1 MQTKN
6 LTKAQLIQELAAE
19 RRHIAELES
28 STAKVETLRAALRKS
43 QDRLAK
49 YRMLFE
55 MFPLGIS
62 LADSDGRIVEAN
74 CKAEQLLG
82 MTRRKHTRRRI
93 DASAWRILRPDG
105 TPMPA
110 DEYASVR
117 ALQTGQLVE
126 NVEMGI
132 VKPDGAVAWI
142 NVSAAPLPD
151 PDGGVAIT
159 YGDISAHRQAED
171 ALQQSLKRFEL
182 LSRTAGALLQASDPR
197 RVIRSLCRQVMEHLD
212 CQAFVNFL
220 VDERA
225 QRLKLNAHAGIP
237 YEELKS
243 VESLEYGMQVSGRV
257 ARDKVGMVFERIQ
270 DTQDARTALLRAYGV
285 KAYASYPLL
294 ADSGRVVGTLAFGT
308 RSRETFS
315 KEDLALIKAVADQ
328 VAVAMVRQQSEQA
341 LRENEARYRSLMELS
356 PNAIYINRNN
366 RIEFMNPAAI
376 ELFGSTSAE
385 RILGKSPLEIF
396 HPDCHAA
403 LKARLRSL
411 RQGRTVCS
419 SEEKIVRTDGTVR
432 DVEVSSAPFKDRDG
446 KAFQV
451 ILRDVT
457 ERKKREGELR
467 KLNRVLRA
475 LRDSTR
481 AMMSATDEQIFLQ
494 EICSIV
500 VQDCGYSL
508 VWIGY
513 AQDDE
518 DRTVRP
524 VAFAGFDEGYLQQ
537 LNITWADNPRGR
549 GPTGMAIRTGL
560 PQRCRDMRTDPYF
573 QPWRKEAGKRGYAS
587 SLALPLMGLGKPYGA
602 ITFYAHEIDAFS
614 EDEKHLLGSLADDL
628 AHGITALRWRIAHQ
642 QAELALEA
650 SRERYH
656 ILFNAMT
663 EGFAL
668 HEIIPGEAGQPC
680 DYRFVDLNRA
690 FEQLTGLERDMVVG
704 KTLSQVF
711 PHDKKLWFETYRR
724 ASLTGDSIRFQHG
737 SKAPR
742 HYEAYAYRP
751 EPGQFAVVLRDVTQR
766 KREEEELRRHRDH
779 LEELVRERTA
789 ELILRNR
796 QLEEEIVDRKRAEE
810 AKRRIEA
817 QLVQSQKM
825 EALGR
830 FAGGIAHDLN
840 NILYPVIMD
849 VEMLIEETPAETATH
864 QTLLQILNAAYRQ
877 RDLVKQILSFS
888 RRSEQQIKPIRVAP
902 LIEETIKFLR
912 SSLPSTIDIR
922 HSVRAELDTIMGDAT
937 QIHQIIMNLC
947 RNAADA
953 LPLQTGLIELHLE
966 NVRLEPDGVHTDIG
980 PGEYVLL
987 RVKDTGCGMA
997 PEVMERIFEPFF
1009 TTKEVG
1015 KGIGMG
1021 LSVVHGILK
1030 THGGAIQVESES
1042 GRGSLF
1048 SVYLPLALKETRAM
1062 ACGEKVQAPSSRSKA
1077 RVLVIDDEEIILSSL
1092 QNALQRSGYSVVTVN
1107 DSLKAIDVFSR
1118 APEDFDLVITD
1129 LTMPRMTGV
1138 ELSARLMQIRSG
1150 IPIIL
1155 CTGYSDIINEH
1166 QAKAMGVRELLQKP
1180 ASIGELKNAVRR
1192 ALEH

>member
-1 MQTKN
+1 M
-6 LTKAQLIQELAAE
+6 TKAQLMEELSRA
-19 RRHIAELES
+19 RRRIAELES
-28 STAKVETLRAALRKS
+28 STAKLEDARAALRKS
-43 QDRLAK
+43 QDRLSR
-49 YRMLFE
+49 YRVLFE
-55 MFPLGIS
+55 TFPLGIS
-62 LADSDGRIVEAN
+62 IADGDGRLVEAN
-74 CKAEQLLG
+74 RKAEKLLG
-82 MTRRKHTRRRI
+82 LSRRRHIRRTI
-93 DASAWRILRPDG
+93 DAPAWRIIRPDG
-105 TPMPA
+105 TPMPV

-117 ALQTGQLVE
+117 AMKTGRLVE
-126 NVEMGI
+126 NVEMGV
-132 VKPDGAVAWI
+132 VKPDGAVTWI
-142 NVSAAPLPD
+142 NVSAAPLPN

-159 YGDISAHRQAED
+159 YGDITARRHTED
-171 ALQQSLKRFEL
+171 ALQKSLRRFEL

-197 RVIRSLCRQVMEHLD
+197 QVIRSLCLQVMEHLD

-225 QRLKLNAHAGIP
+225 QRLRLNAYAGIP
-237 YEELKS
+237 RGKLKGIM
-243 VESLEYGMQVSGRV
+243 SLEYGAQVSGHV
-257 ARDKVGMVFERIQ
+257 ARDKVCLVCEHIQ
-270 DTQDARTALLRAYGV
+270 DTQDARTALLRSYGV
-285 KAYASYPLL
+285 RAYASYPLL
-294 ADSGRVVGTLAFGT
+294 ADGGRVVGTLAFGT
-308 RSRETFS
+308 NSRETFGG
-315 KEDLALIKAVADQ
+315 EDLALMKAVADQ
-328 VAVAMVRQQSEQA
+328 VAVAMVRLRSEQA
-341 LRENEARYRSLMELS
+341 LRDNEARYRSLMELS
-356 PNAIYINRNN
+356 PSAIYINRNN
-366 RIEFMNPAAI
+366 RIELMNPAAV
-376 ELFGSTSAE
+376 ELFGAALAE
-385 RILGKSPLEIF
+385 LMLGKSPLEVF

-403 LKARLRSL
+403 LKACLRGL
-411 RQGRTVCS
+411 RQGCSICS
-419 SEEKIVRTDGTVR
+419 SEGKIVRADGAVR
-432 DVEVSSAPFKDRDG
+432 DVEVSAAPFKDRDG
-446 KAFQV
+446 RAFQV

-457 ERKKREGELR
+457 ERRKKEEELR
-467 KLNRVLRA
+467 KVNRVLRA
-475 LRDSTR
+475 LRDSTQ
-481 AMMSATDEQIFLQ
+481 AMMSATDEQMFLQ

-513 AQDDE
+513 AEDDE
-518 DRTVRP
+518 NKTVRP
-524 VAFAGFDEGYLQQ
+524 VAFAGFDEGYLQR
-537 LNITWADNPRGR
+537 LNITWGDNERGR
-549 GPTGMAIRTGL
+549 GPTGMSIRTGL
-560 PQRCRDMRTDPYF
+560 PQRCRDMRTDPSF
-573 QPWRKEAGKRGYAS
+573 QPWRKEAEKRGYAS
-587 SLALPLMGLGKPYGA
+587 SLALPLMGLGRPYGA
-602 ITFYAHEIDAFS
+602 ITIYAREVDAFS
-614 EDEKHLLGSLADDL
+614 EDEERLLGSLADDL

-642 QAELALEA
+642 QAELALEE

-668 HEIIPGEAGQPC
+668 HEIILNEAGEPS
-680 DYRFVDLNRA
+680 DYRFVDLNKAYER
-690 FEQLTGLERDMVVG
+690 LTGLERDKVVG
-704 KTLSQVF
+704 RTLSEVF
-711 PHDKKLWFETYRR
+711 PDDKTLWFETYRR
-724 ASLTGDSIRFQHG
+724 ASLTGESIRFQNG

-751 EPGQFAVVLRDVTQR
+751 VPGQFAVVLRDVTQR

-796 QLEEEIVDRKRAEE
+796 QLEEEIADRKRAEE
-810 AKRRIEA
+810 AKRKIEA

-849 VEMLIEETPAETATH
+849 VEMLLEETPAEIATH
-864 QTLLQILNAAYRQ
+864 QTLRQILNAAYRQ

-888 RRSEQQIKPIRVAP
+888 RRSEQQIKPIRITP
-902 LIEETIKFLR
+902 LIEETLKFLR

-922 HSVRAELDTIMGDAT
+922 HTVQAELDTIMGDAT

-953 LPLQTGLIELHLE
+953 LPLQTGSIELHLE
-966 NVRLEPDGVHTDIG
+966 NVRLEPGGVPAEVG

-987 RVKDTGCGMA
+987 RVQDTGCGMT
-997 PEVMERIFEPFF
+997 PGIMEKIFDPFF

-1030 THGGAIQVESES
+1030 THGGAIQVESEP
-1042 GRGSLF
+1042 GKGSRF
-1048 SVYLPLALKETRAM
+1048 SVYLPLALKETQAKV
-1062 ACGEKVQAPSSRSKA
+1062 CEKVQAPSPQSKA

-1092 QNALQRSGYSVVTVN
+1092 SNALQRSGYSVVTVN

-1118 APEDFDLVITD
+1118 TPDDFDLVITD

-1166 QAKAMGVRELLQKP
+1166 QAKAMGVREFLQKP

-1192 ALEH
+1192 ALEQ